1 MGEIVGRVAA
11 LWRFPVKSMAGEPL
25 AEAELGWRGIQG
37 DRQYAFLRHGSLSR
51 FPWFTGRDANG
62 LLLYR
67 ARYRDPGDTKLSTID
82 VTTPEGEHFSLDAP
96 ELKARIDEEGGMAVD
111 LVRSGRSFFDAMPV
125 SIVTTATHDALD
137 AESGASVDPR
147 RFRINVVIDSDVRE
161 SEWGERLLAF
171 GDEDDGGPRLIV
183 HEPIERCVMVTIDP
197 DTGVRSPGVL
207 KTVVRGFNNR
217 IGIYASPARCGII
230 QVGDPVRLV

>member
-25 AEAELGWRGIQG
+25 EQAELGWRGFVG

-67 ARYRDPGDTKLSTID
+67 ALYRDPDDTKLSTIE
-82 VTTPEGEHFSLDAP
+82 VTTPEGEHFALDAP
-96 ELKARIDEEGGMAVD
+96 ELKARIAEEGGMAVD

-137 AESGASVDPR
+137 AEAGGAVDPR
-147 RFRINVVIDSDVRE
+147 RFRINVVIESEARE
-161 SEWGERLLAF
+161 SDWGERLLAF
-171 GDEDDGGPRLIV
+171 GEEAGGPRLIV
-183 HEPIERCVMVTIDP
+183 HEPIDRCVMVTIDP
-197 DTGVRSPGVL
+197 DTGLRSPGVL
-207 KTVVRGFNNR
+207 KTVVRGFNNQ
-217 IGIYASPARCGII
+217 IGIYASPARCGTVR
-230 QVGDPVRLV
+230 VGDPVRLI